1 MRGRQSEN
9 RRRRKKEGREK
20 EETLNRDMKLK
31 FSSLLVA
38 AESLRYIVVYHI
50 SCHMYASVH
59 FVIYAYQSTLYIQ
72 LRCRVY
78 GCDIVLFIQ

>member
-1 MRGRQSEN
+1 MRRRQSEN

-38 AESLRYIVVYHI
+38 AESLRYIVVYHT
-50 SCHMYASVH
+50 Y
-59 FVIYAYQSTLYIQ
+59 IYHAICLCI
-72 LRCRVY
+72 L
-78 GCDIVLFIQ
+78 LFMLINLPCIYSNAVGYMDAT